1 MVESVVFRKLVERLT
16 YSWENRIGIVRNRPA
31 RHRSRK
37 LTNCVNRCHANENGR
52 MPKHATVKYGRYW
65 TPNSAENTE
74 KTMVGDP
81 SGALCVARWG
91 EIRELIAV
99 CDDLPDDVK
108 RALIEVGDATTH
120 VVRSHS

>member
-1 MVESVVFRKLVERLT
+1 VVESVVFRKLVERLT

-65 TPNSAENTE
+65 TRTSFP
-74 KTMVGDP
+74 KTLSSKQLM
-81 SGALCVARWG
+81 AM
-91 EIRELIAV
+91 AV
-99 CDDLPDDVK
+99 ILK
-108 RALIEVGDATTH
+108 M
-120 VVRSHS
+120 